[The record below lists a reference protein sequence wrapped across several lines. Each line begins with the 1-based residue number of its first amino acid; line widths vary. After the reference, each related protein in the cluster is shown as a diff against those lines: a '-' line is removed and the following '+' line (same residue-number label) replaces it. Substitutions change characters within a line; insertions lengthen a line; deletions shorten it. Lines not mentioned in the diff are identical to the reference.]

1 MKYHDNSDLKE
12 ITELD
17 GSPMKSPVSGR
28 LKGKYSK
35 KTGLRLVKLGAF
47 ISETASLEQ
56 NVEVIY
62 SAQTKNSIDQEIQ
75 ENEVNG
81 SEANTLN
88 I

>member
-35 KTGLRLVKLGAF
+35 KTGLRLVK
-47 ISETASLEQ
+47 
-56 NVEVIY
+56 
-62 SAQTKNSIDQEIQ
+62 
-75 ENEVNG
+75 
-81 SEANTLN
+81 
-88 I
+88 